1 MGLFRA
7 SAPTSVQVSDAGT
20 PLRVTA
26 AATGKPWSLWAD
38 GLGTFAI
45 RALQILLEAFEGAP
59 LPVQVVHHEG
69 RRATRKVRAFIDLAV
84 DTLRAD
90 PALN

>member
-7 SAPTSVQVSDAGT
+7 SAPASVRVSDNGS
-20 PLRVTA
+20 PLRVSA

-45 RALQILLEAFEGAP
+45 RALQILLAVLLIGYR
-59 LPVQVVHHEG
+59 LV
-69 RRATRKVRAFIDLAV
+69 LALIRH
-84 DTLRAD
+84 LRSR
-90 PALN
+90 

>member
-45 RALQILLEAFEGAP
+45 RALQILLAVL
-59 LPVQVVHHEG
+59 LP
-69 RRATRKVRAFIDLAV
+69 A
-84 DTLRAD
+84 
-90 PALN
+90 

>member
-26 AATGKPWSLWAD
+26 AATGKPWNLWAD

-45 RALQILLEAFEGAP
+45 RALQILLAVLLIAAVMIGIIAKAIPPARNIRISAISCRGVF
-59 LPVQVVHHEG
+59 
-69 RRATRKVRAFIDLAV
+69 TVRSCS
-84 DTLRAD
+84 R
-90 PALN
+90 

>member
-45 RALQILLEAFEGAP
+45 LSQIAIARERARP
-59 LPVQVVHHEG
+59 
-69 RRATRKVRAFIDLAV
+69 RAKICA
-84 DTLRAD
+84 
-90 PALN
+90 